1 MTSPAYSLTGRGMAS
16 ALLCRPRAKQTVHI
30 ACKVFSG
37 GKLVFPVRVLV
48 DGAYFAVYSKGALE
62 ALKGGSTP
70 AYLELEPWEDG
81 DEREEYPEYERA
93 SSAADRRH
101 QFNKEQV

>member
-1 MTSPAYSLTGRGMAS
+1 MTSPAYSLTGRGL
-16 ALLCRPRAKQTVHI
+16 ALLGGPRAKQDVSIPCWSTR
-30 ACKVFSG
+30 G
-37 GKLVFPVRVLV
+37 GEMVFPVRVLV

-81 DEREEYPEYERA
+81 DEREEPDEYTADMRRA
-93 SSAADRRH
+93 AMRRSGA
-101 QFNKEQV
+101 FGR